1 MNLEEL
7 KIKISIELKEL
18 DKQLNSISKSIDKT
32 LGSKATKKLMQ
43 SNHKVIKAESKLINK
58 TLNDAFEVDF
68 TKFNNGLAKTMNQAK
83 RTVQQTCREIRNE
96 LNNALNGSGSIT
108 VTGKASVSR
117 TPSSQNSANNAAI
130 VQSSQYVGAMITK
143 AVNEMIKANNAN
155 TGRIETALKEVI
167 NAIGKLSINN
177 NKQKNLR
184 ESDNTA
190 QGKGGQTKTTNT
202 VELIFDVKDSE
213 LQNEVDQAINRINVP
228 NLEIPIDVDTSDI
241 DKKIDVSNVSTV
253 VSLEVDIDD
262 SELQSK
268 VEKAKNKISVP
279 DVRIG
284 TMLDDRNNI
293 QNEVNKLV
301 RETNIPELKVS
312 FASIEEDGEKL
323 QSTIYHIMKEME
335 VPELKIPF
343 ASINV
348 KELESNINKAIKDIK
363 VSQVEIPTSIT
374 KAESN
379 TTESTTKI
387 KRKPTPPKAK
397 SKDNGFDSLPT
408 GEDRLSKFVDDLKER
423 QKDVANLISQFETL
437 RHKDIGAKEKSDEL
451 AQISEVLKTAE
462 KSLSLFTIKCNELE
476 REGLDVS
483 RFVRGMESLKE
494 MMGSLTPKV
503 EDLREQL
510 SKTLNEANSPIKI
523 PEVETPVTP
532 VKTKRKPTP
541 PKKNK
546 YDNELLVT
554 PDVRPKKPTKSS
566 SKSYDNEISVETPQ
580 IISVTGQKEL
590 QAFIDKTSAFNEKL
604 QGFRKSISEMF
615 SDPSIGLED
624 KLKGLEQLRDELKRT
639 SKLIGIYA
647 QKASIKPT
655 LDTKIVKSNLNSLQN
670 DIISITAEIKNR
682 IKDVEKAIK
691 DFNELSITIDDDG
704 SISHIFENL
713 SEALTK
719 AAEESSKKINKMV
732 SELKGM
738 DSIDLGDAPQNTDT
752 SSLEEAVR
760 LESEITREQSKQQG
774 VRKSIEHTLDTIKND
789 LEQIRDVSGIE
800 LDIDFSSKYFAD
812 SIKHLR
818 DGLIE
823 IKELGFEDS
832 VELPDGTIFDSNTL
846 SECIDLLGKVED
858 GARNLKESDL
868 EVTPKIEIDQKTME
882 SAFKFLE
889 HFVKQAEA
897 QYESNPVEVPIEF
910 ALVNQGAMN
919 LRKLMDL
926 PQFKEDA
933 QAISD
938 YLRGIDF
945 ADELEL
951 DIGVDQLTEKLKNLQ
966 SIDDIDIDLE
976 DLRRDIVLLLE
987 KADQMRSTMD
997 DEIIIKVIDDEVSKI
1012 TDLLKLLD
1020 SIREKYHVKVDVDV
1034 DSSESSEAT

>member
-117 TPSSQNSANNAAI
+117 TSSSQNSANNAAI

-301 RETNIPELKVS
+301 RETNVPELKVS

-387 KRKPTPPKAK
+387 KRKPTPIVENEAV
-397 SKDNGFDSLPT
+397 KDIKVSQIDLGEY
-408 GEDRLSKFVDDLKER
+408 GEDRLKAFYDLIEKNKNKVKSLIQDIIDLRKADISIDDKTEGLEEIAK
-423 QKDVANLISQFETL
+423 KAN
-437 RHKDIGAKEKSDEL
+437 D
-451 AQISEVLKTAE
+451 AE
-462 KSLSLFTIKCNELE
+462 KYIFLLVKRQEMLEKNFGIDTSGAIKELE
-476 REGLDVS
+476 RYKDYIAYV
-483 RFVRGMESLKE
+483 
-494 MMGSLTPKV
+494 
-503 EDLREQL
+503 
-510 SKTLNEANSPIKI
+510 IK
-523 PEVETPVTP
+523 
-532 VKTKRKPTP
+532 
-541 PKKNK
+541 
-546 YDNELLVT
+546 D
-554 PDVRPKKPTKSS
+554 
-566 SKSYDNEISVETPQ
+566 
-580 IISVTGQKEL
+580 
-590 QAFIDKTSAFNEKL
+590 IDK
-604 QGFRKSISEMF
+604 
-615 SDPSIGLED
+615 
-624 KLKGLEQLRDELKRT
+624 LR
-639 SKLIGIYA
+639 
-647 QKASIKPT
+647 
-655 LDTKIVKSNLNSLQN
+655 NSF
-670 DIISITAEIKNR
+670 NR
-682 IKDVEKAIK
+682 IRG
-691 DFNELSITIDDDG
+691 FNELSITIDDDG

-719 AAEESSKKINKMV
+719 AAEESSKKINKIV

-774 VRKSIEHTLDTIKND
+774 VRKSIENTLDTIKND

-832 VELPDGTIFDSNTL
+832 VELPDGTIFDSNT
-846 SECIDLLGKVED
+846 
-858 GARNLKESDL
+858 
-868 EVTPKIEIDQKTME
+868 
-882 SAFKFLE
+882 
-889 HFVKQAEA
+889 
-897 QYESNPVEVPIEF
+897 
-910 ALVNQGAMN
+910 
-919 LRKLMDL
+919 
-926 PQFKEDA
+926 
-933 QAISD
+933 
-938 YLRGIDF
+938 
-945 ADELEL
+945 
-951 DIGVDQLTEKLKNLQ
+951 
-966 SIDDIDIDLE
+966 
-976 DLRRDIVLLLE
+976 
-987 KADQMRSTMD
+987 
-997 DEIIIKVIDDEVSKI
+997 
-1012 TDLLKLLD
+1012 
-1020 SIREKYHVKVDVDV
+1020 
-1034 DSSESSEAT
+1034 